1 MKPDVEQRAETMG
14 TTLNEPQ
21 QAAIRAIAND
31 LHRLNSSVIAAVEQG
46 LSVELNRSAR
56 HHCGTGNWGD
66 LMVPVIVRNQ

>member
-1 MKPDVEQRAETMG
+1 MKPDVKQRAETMG

-66 LMVPVIVRNQ
+66 LMVPVIARNQ

>member
-1 MKPDVEQRAETMG
+1 MKPDVKQRAETMG

-56 HHCGTGNWGD
+56 HHCGTGNWRD

>member
-1 MKPDVEQRAETMG
+1 MKPDVKQRAEDMG
-14 TTLNEPQ
+14 TTLSDTQ

-46 LSVELNRSAR
+46 LSVELSRTAR

-66 LMVPVIVRNQ
+66 LMVPVIVRSI